1 MGELMYIFYIKYE
14 LIIFIIV
21 KWYNIYINILFR
33 DIVNVGGRS

>member
-33 DIVNVGGRS
+33 DVVNVGGRS